1 MCGRYSLAPEQ
12 SKEIAQIVAE
22 VQTRFGATSIHT
34 GEIFPTNTAPILL
47 LEEQKMTPKP
57 MIWGFPSF
65 KGKGVIINARGET
78 AMDKPMFRRSLLERR
93 CVVPTTGFYEWNSQ
107 KRKYHFR
114 LPGQDRLYLAGLW
127 NTFRDEKRFV
137 ILTTAPNDTIINVHD
152 RMPVLLS
159 DAAVRIDGDGVQHH
173 PPGAGGGAALPR
185 DGGGVHLRPAG

>member
-22 VQTRFGATSIHT
+22 VQARFGTASIHT
-34 GEIFPTNTAPILL
+34 GEIFPTNAAPVLL
-47 LEEQKMTPKP
+47 PDRQKMTPKP
-57 MIWGFPSF
+57 MTWGFPSF

-78 AMDKPMFRRSLLERR
+78 ALDKPMFRRSLLERR
-93 CVVPTTGFYEWNSQ
+93 CIVPTTGFYEWDGQ

-127 NTFRDEKRFV
+127 NTFQGEERFV

-152 RMPVLLS
+152 RMPVLLTDDEVTPWLHNTGMAS
-159 DAAVRIDGDGVQHH
+159 AKLTALQPALEGAAV
-173 PPGAGGGAALPR
+173 
-185 DGGGVHLRPAG
+185 